1 MGLSQVQK
9 QVSGL
14 KNFVGMSVGKIWPWK
29 KKSSLWMV
37 SNVDPKIYVFWREKY
52 CSMLTIFSHQ
62 KSSIFF
68 VLMLDA
74 VQICRI
80 FFLLGNPPYAKKCK
94 REPIFWLDLTFKSA
108 IFFIFVHSIKNNK
121 RKETILEIKCLFY
134 CKFIYLIQFFEYKK
148 FCNAITKPWSLKMW
162 ATTKQK
168 SKIVWR
174 GIKDL

>member
-29 KKSSLWMV
+29 KKSALWIV
-37 SNVDPKIYVFWREKY
+37 SNVDPKICLLAGKILLNANDFLPSKVKY
-52 CSMLTIFSHQ
+52 IFL
-62 KSSIFF
+62 
-68 VLMLDA
+68 LMLDA

-80 FFLLGNPPYAKKCK
+80 FFPLGNPPYAKKCK
-94 REPIFWLDLTFKSA
+94 KDSLYFDLLPGPFKSA

-148 FCNAITKPWSLKMW
+148 FCNAITKQAWKCGQLLS
-162 ATTKQK
+162 K
-168 SKIVWR
+168 SRK
-174 GIKDL
+174 

>member
-1 MGLSQVQK
+1 MEKFDHG
-9 QVSGL
+9 
-14 KNFVGMSVGKIWPWK
+14 
-29 KKSSLWMV
+29 KKSLLFEWCLMLIQ
-37 SNVDPKIYVFWREKY
+37 KYIQVFWREKS

-80 FFLLGNPPYAKKCK
+80 FFPLGNPPYAKKCK
-94 REPIFWLDLTFKSA
+94 RDSLYFDLLPGR
-108 IFFIFVHSIKNNK
+108 FFIFVHSIKNYK

-148 FCNAITKPWSLKMW
+148 FCNAITKQ
-162 ATTKQK
+162 A
-168 SKIVWR
+168 
-174 GIKDL
+174 